1 MPSTS
6 KRREPNGLTEALAA
20 SLGKQE
26 RKQRLRGE
34 EAERDL
40 RVDLFLSLPFD
51 LLAEI
56 CRELALSDLISFT
69 RTSRKFRQLFLSPT
83 SRQLRSLVR
92 ARDGYLKPDSMTEL
106 AFAVLLTGDD
116 CQVAGCTS
124 SKKVTTHWA
133 LRGRLCNDCV
143 KEYLVS
149 RAQALKKI
157 DMLHKK
163 ALLCTPYSPG
173 SGSKGGSDL
182 FVKHELEETS
192 VKLFGLEANDKA
204 GVVTTKS
211 RRSAGKTT
219 TSSSA
224 AGRAVDEFFNKEQ
237 ARAQQAQK
245 DAETVTNGLK
255 AVQALQGERRQRAEK
270 QAELDELLAEQALNK
285 ELKRDHGW
293 TDEHLDYVAGKY
305 DLHGLFLGSI
315 RRPKV
320 LPSEDLE
327 VWDAYLEEVDKLL
340 QKHKYEARV
349 GPARDARLERLRSYY
364 PALKDS
370 LTNELDGVLP
380 GFDEFKDLPAV
391 KELWEGED
399 AQLDDS
405 AWPTQVAVAEQA
417 LRDFAEE
424 MRVHAI
430 RIILA
435 ADSGGALTRL
445 KADSPKIK
453 SYPAKKYGAEF
464 FTCITSQFICSPSG
478 SSENVIAPY
487 PSVLEHKPAGKG
499 VVFFLE
505 SGLSFKAVC
514 ALRAILVAAEL
525 DEDTAT
531 PGDLDKLGRAFSWPE
546 CPKKCCKSRTWLDMV
561 TSLVGHGPAVAYLKN
576 GARAKLVCGSLA
588 DGECA
593 GASNADVALSDASSD
608 S

>member
-1 MPSTS
+1 M
-6 KRREPNGLTEALAA
+6 
-20 SLGKQE
+20 
-26 RKQRLRGE
+26 
-34 EAERDL
+34 
-40 RVDLFLSLPFD
+40 
-51 LLAEI
+51 
-56 CRELALSDLISFT
+56 
-69 RTSRKFRQLFLSPT
+69 
-83 SRQLRSLVR
+83 
-92 ARDGYLKPDSMTEL
+92 
-106 AFAVLLTGDD
+106 
-116 CQVAGCTS
+116 
-124 SKKVTTHWA
+124 
-133 LRGRLCNDCV
+133 
-143 KEYLVS
+143 
-149 RAQALKKI
+149 
-157 DMLHKK
+157 
-163 ALLCTPYSPG
+163 
-173 SGSKGGSDL
+173 
-182 FVKHELEETS
+182 
-192 VKLFGLEANDKA
+192 
-204 GVVTTKS
+204 
-211 RRSAGKTT
+211 
-219 TSSSA
+219 
-224 AGRAVDEFFNKEQ
+224 
-237 ARAQQAQK
+237 
-245 DAETVTNGLK
+245 
-255 AVQALQGERRQRAEK
+255 
-270 QAELDELLAEQALNK
+270 
-285 ELKRDHGW
+285 
-293 TDEHLDYVAGKY
+293 
-305 DLHGLFLGSI
+305 
-315 RRPKV
+315 
-320 LPSEDLE
+320 
-327 VWDAYLEEVDKLL
+327 WDAYLEEVDKLL

-453 SYPAKKYGAEF
+453 SYPAKKYGAGF

-561 TSLVGHGPAVAYLKN
+561 RSPPLNRCSTLKGLRVVNGALRSRRSWDTAPPSRTSKTARGPSSCAGRWRTGSAQARRTRTSRCLTPRPTREPRDVPLVRASSALCPPRSLLSLSFASSPRPCVPLRQCRLSRFVTLERRLFGTLERRLCCVLRVSCEA
-576 GARAKLVCGSLA
+576 GARADLFPNLLCPHSGSACSPSLCERSLARSYSPLAQEHRLLGTCAAADVARRPDQAEEREAQPERRRVERVKERLVCGNVTEKA
-588 DGECA
+588 GRKGEWP
-593 GASNADVALSDASSD
+593 
-608 S
+608 